1 MASEHLQNILKTL
14 PDKPGVYQHLDKD
27 GRILYIGKAKSLKKR
42 VSSYFSK
49 QHTHGRT
56 WVMVQKI
63 ADIRTLI
70 TENELEALLLE
81 NSLIKEHQPRY
92 NVNLKDD
99 KTYPWIVIK
108 KERFPR
114 IFYTRKKIND
124 GSEYFGPYASVKVM
138 KAVLD
143 LVRQV
148 HPIRSCKLLLSE
160 EAIQAGKYQRCLEFH
175 IGNCKAPCE
184 ALQTEEAYMHEVA
197 LARQIITGKLGEVKR
212 MLTERMREEA
222 EALRFEE
229 AQKLKE
235 KVELLDRYQAR
246 STVVNPS
253 ITNVDVFSAIVDA
266 QFGYVNYL
274 KVVDGAILHA
284 HTIEFKRKLEESEAE
299 LLSLAIPELRQR
311 FHSDSKEVLMSHE
324 LELDLEGLQLHVPQR
339 GDKKRLVELSLK
351 NARYFRLEKLKSEQI
366 TDPDRHVERV
376 MEQMKQDLRLKE
388 QPRHIECFDNS
399 NFQGTEAVSACVV
412 FRNGKPAKSDYRHFN
427 VKTVEGPDDF
437 ATMEEAV
444 FRRYRRL
451 LEEGQSL
458 PQLILI
464 DGGKGQLSAALK
476 SVYKLGIED
485 RVAVLGIAKRLEEL
499 FFPGD
504 PVPLYLDKRSE
515 TLRILQ
521 QLRNEAHRFGITHHR
536 NRRSR
541 SALQN
546 SLEQVEGIG
555 PQTAEKLLK
564 TFRSVEQL
572 RKASEE
578 EVAEVVGLSRARK
591 VLQYLHAQDENPS

>member
-1 MASEHLQNILKTL
+1 M
-14 PDKPGVYQHLDKD
+14 
-27 GRILYIGKAKSLKKR
+27 YIGKAKSLKKR

>member
-42 VSSYFSK
+42 VSSYFTK

-148 HPIRSCKLLLSE
+148 HPIRSCKLLLSQ

-184 ALQTEEAYMHEVA
+184 ALQSEEAYMHEVA

-212 MLTERMREEA
+212 MLTERMREES

-253 ITNVDVFSAIVDA
+253 ITNVDVFSALVDA

-324 LELDLEGLQLHVPQR
+324 LELELEGLQLHVPQR
-339 GDKKRLVELSLK
+339 GDKKRLVEMSLK

-451 LEEGQSL
+451 LDEGQSL

-476 SVYKLGIED
+476 SVYKLGIQD

-546 SLEQVEGIG
+546 SLEQIEGIG

-572 RKASEE
+572 RKASKE

>member
-42 VSSYFSK
+42 VSSYFTK

-148 HPIRSCKLLLSE
+148 HPIRSCKLLLSQ

-175 IGNCKAPCE
+175 IGNCKGPCE
-184 ALQTEEAYMHEVA
+184 ALQSEEAYMHEVA

-212 MLTERMREEA
+212 MLTERMREES

-253 ITNVDVFSAIVDA
+253 ITNVDVFSALVDA

-324 LELDLEGLQLHVPQR
+324 LELELEGLQLHVPQR

-451 LEEGQSL
+451 LDEGQSL

-476 SVYKLGIED
+476 SVYKLGIQD

-546 SLEQVEGIG
+546 SLEQIEGIG
-555 PQTAEKLLK
+555 PKTAEKLLK

>member
-42 VSSYFSK
+42 VSSYFTK

-148 HPIRSCKLLLSE
+148 HPIRSCKLLLSQ

-184 ALQTEEAYMHEVA
+184 ALQSEEAYMHEVA

-212 MLTERMREEA
+212 MLTERMREES

-253 ITNVDVFSAIVDA
+253 ITNVDVFSALVDA

-311 FHSDSKEVLMSHE
+311 FHSDSKEVLMSQE
-324 LELDLEGLQLHVPQR
+324 LELELEGLQLHVPQR

-451 LEEGQSL
+451 LDEEQSL

-476 SVYKLGIED
+476 SVYKLGIQD

-546 SLEQVEGIG
+546 SLEQIEGIG

-572 RKASEE
+572 RKASKE

>member
-42 VSSYFSK
+42 VSSYFTK

-148 HPIRSCKLLLSE
+148 HPIRSCKLLLSQ

-184 ALQTEEAYMHEVA
+184 ALQSEEAYMHEVA

-212 MLTERMREEA
+212 MLTERMREES

-253 ITNVDVFSAIVDA
+253 ITNVDVFSALVDA

-324 LELDLEGLQLHVPQR
+324 LELELEGLQLHVPQR
-339 GDKKRLVELSLK
+339 GDKKRLVEMSLK

-451 LEEGQSL
+451 LDEGQSL

-476 SVYKLGIED
+476 SVYKLGIQD

-546 SLEQVEGIG
+546 SLEQIEGIG